1 MEIYRAYKTELDLTK
16 AQITACSRNAGAARF
31 AYNWGLSRKMEAY
44 RLGQKTPTAIDLHK
58 ELIVLKKT
66 QFNWMYEVS
75 KCAPQEALRDLDN
88 AFRRFFQRV
97 KQKRAGKNI
106 KVGFPQ
112 FKTKNRSPARFRLT
126 GKIHVFEKRIQLPR
140 LGLLRM
146 KEHGYLPTHN
156 IHILSATIS
165 EKADRWYVSL
175 KVKMEIPDPENS
187 NKPVAGVDLGI
198 HRMAQVSDGLYFENS
213 HSLGRAL
220 RKIKHLQRT
229 VSRRK
234 KGSANRQKA
243 VRKLAKAHAHVAN
256 IRKASI
262 HQATTWL
269 AKSKSIIMVEKLNVM
284 GLMKNHRLAQAISDV
299 SWHEFQRQ
307 LTYKGIWYG
316 CDVRMADPY
325 FPSTK
330 RCSRCG
336 QVKVSISLG
345 ERIYHCDIC
354 GFEIDRDLN
363 AAINLEQLI
372 YMA

>member
-1 MEIYRAYKTELDLTK
+1 MEIYRAYKTELDLTN
-16 AQITACSRNAGAARF
+16 AQITACRRNAGAARF

-44 RLGQKTPTAIDLHK
+44 QLGQKTPTAIDLHK
-58 ELIVLKKT
+58 ELIALKKT
-66 QFNWMYEVS
+66 QFGWMYEVS

-198 HRMAQVSDGLYFENS
+198 HRMAQVSDGLYFENP
-213 HSLGRAL
+213 HSLGQAL

-234 KGSANRQKA
+234 KGSSNRQKA
-243 VRKLAKAHAHVAN
+243 VRKLAKAHAHVTN

-269 AKSKSIIMVEKLNVM
+269 AKSKSIIMVEKLNIM

>member
-1 MEIYRAYKTELDLTK
+1 MEIYRAYKTELDLTN
-16 AQITACSRNAGAARF
+16 AQITACRRNAGAARF

-44 RLGQKTPTAIDLHK
+44 QLGQKTPTAIDLHN
-58 ELIVLKKT
+58 ELIALKKT

-187 NKPVAGVDLGI
+187 NKPAAGVDLGI
-198 HRMAQVSDGLYFENS
+198 HRMAQVSDGLYFENP
-213 HSLGRAL
+213 HSLGQAL

-243 VRKLAKAHAHVAN
+243 VRKLAKAHAHVTN

>member
-1 MEIYRAYKTELDLTK
+1 
-16 AQITACSRNAGAARF
+16 
-31 AYNWGLSRKMEAY
+31 
-44 RLGQKTPTAIDLHK
+44 
-58 ELIVLKKT
+58 
-66 QFNWMYEVS
+66 MYEVS

-198 HRMAQVSDGLYFENS
+198 HRMAQVSDGLYFENP
-213 HSLGRAL
+213 HSLGQAL

-243 VRKLAKAHAHVAN
+243 VRKLAKAHAHVTN

-307 LTYKGIWYG
+307 LTY
-316 CDVRMADPY
+316 
-325 FPSTK
+325 
-330 RCSRCG
+330 
-336 QVKVSISLG
+336 
-345 ERIYHCDIC
+345 
-354 GFEIDRDLN
+354 
-363 AAINLEQLI
+363 
-372 YMA
+372 